1 MSDGTEAVTKAKEKT
16 KEKAAQGKEVVT
28 NGSKD
33 AGDGGSRLGSLASKA
48 AIPVAAAAGTLI
60 SSYAVKKMPDLL
72 RDRGGE
78 EVEKLGKRALE
89 GVQGAASQSGGIAG
103 KAAEKLLG
111 GGDSDDDGGGGKQPA
126 KGWGRGRRLPIQCS
140 VDVAV
145 PIGVAYDQW
154 TQLEDFPEFMHRV
167 EQVEQ
172 KDDETVMWH
181 ENVWGVR
188 RSWESQIVEQVPDER
203 IVWRSDDRGGHS
215 GVVTFHELSDRL
227 TRVELNV
234 DFQPEG
240 IFEKLAS
247 GLRFHRRAVKTDLQ
261 RYKAFVEMR
270 NEETGAWRGEIH
282 DEDENPA
289 REATKGLGDGDGD
302 GDTSSRGADSNGA
315 SADGDGDAGRKER
328 EERRRQRREAAA
340 SK

>member
-1 MSDGTEAVTKAKEKT
+1 MSDGTDTATKAKEKT
-16 KEKAAQGKEVVT
+16 KEKASEAKDAVKG
-28 NGSKD
+28 GSKG
-33 AGDGGSRLGSLASKA
+33 AAKGGMGSLVSKA
-48 AIPVAAAAGTLI
+48 AVPVAAAAGTLI
-60 SSYAVKKMPDLL
+60 SSYAVKKVPDLL
-72 RDRGGE
+72 RERGGE
-78 EVEKLGKRALE
+78 EAEKLGKRALE
-89 GVQGAASQSGGIAG
+89 GVQGAASQGGGIAG

-111 GGDSDDDGGGGKQPA
+111 GGGDDGDDDGNGSGQPA

-145 PIGVAYDQW
+145 PIEVAYDQW
-154 TQLEDFPEFMHRV
+154 TQFEDFPEFMHRV
-167 EQVEQ
+167 EQIEQ
-172 KDDETVMWH
+172 KEDETVVWH
-181 ENVWGVR
+181 ENVWGIR

-234 DFQPEG
+234 DLQPQG

-247 GLRFHRRAVKTDLQ
+247 GLRFDRRAIETDLH

-282 DEDENPA
+282 DEEENPA
-289 REATKGLGDGDGD
+289 REGTEDQDDGGVESE
-302 GDTSSRGADSNGA
+302 GEGSSNGA
-315 SADGDGDAGRKER
+315 SGRKER
-328 EERRRQRREAAA
+328 EERRQQRREAAA
-340 SK
+340 STK

>member
-1 MSDGTEAVTKAKEKT
+1 MSDGTETVTKAKEKT
-16 KEKAAQGKEVVT
+16 KETAAKAKDAAKG
-28 NGSKD
+28 GSKD
-33 AGDGGSRLGSLASKA
+33 AAKSGGVGSLVSKA
-48 AIPVAAAAGTLI
+48 AVPVAAAAGTLI
-60 SSYAVKKMPDLL
+60 SSYAVKKVPDLL
-72 RDRGGE
+72 RERSGE
-78 EVEKLGKRALE
+78 EAEKLGKRALE
-89 GVQGAASQSGGIAG
+89 GVQGAVSQQGGIAG
-103 KAAEKLLG
+103 KVGEKLLG
-111 GGDSDDDGGGGKQPA
+111 GGGDDGDGDDDGDGGGSKQPA

-140 VDVAV
+140 IDVSV
-145 PIGVAYDQW
+145 PVEVAYDQW
-154 TQLEDFPEFMHRV
+154 TQFEDFPEFMHRV
-167 EQVEQ
+167 EQIEQ
-172 KDDETVMWH
+172 KEDETIVWH
-181 ENVWGVR
+181 ENVWGIR

-240 IFEKLAS
+240 IFEKMSS

-289 REATKGLGDGDGD
+289 REATKDHDDEGDGD
-302 GDTSSRGADSNGA
+302 SEASSNGD
-315 SADGDGDAGRKER
+315 SSRKER
-328 EERRRQRREAAA
+328 EERRQQRREAATS

>member
-1 MSDGTEAVTKAKEKT
+1 MSDGTETVTKAKEKT
-16 KEKAAQGKEVVT
+16 KEKAAQAKDAVKGS
-28 NGSKD
+28 SKD
-33 AGDGGSRLGSLASKA
+33 AGDGGGLGSLASKA
-48 AIPVAAAAGTLI
+48 AIPVAAAAGTLV
-60 SSYAVKKMPDLL
+60 SSYAAKKVPELL

-78 EVEKLGKRALE
+78 EAEKLGKRALE
-89 GVQGAASQSGGIAG
+89 GVQGAASQSGGLAG

-111 GGDSDDDGGGGKQPA
+111 GGDGDEGEGGGKQPA

-145 PIGVAYDQW
+145 PIEVAYAQW
-154 TQLEDFPEFMHRV
+154 TQFEDFPEFMHRV
-167 EQVEQ
+167 EQIEQ
-172 KDDETVMWH
+172 KDDDTVVWH
-181 ENVWGVR
+181 ENVWGIR

-234 DFQPEG
+234 DLQPEG
-240 IFEKLAS
+240 MFEKLAS

-289 REATKGLGDGDGD
+289 REATKGSEASEDDGGDDAG
-302 GDTSSRGADSNGA
+302 SSNGD
-315 SADGDGDAGRKER
+315 SGRKER
-328 EERRRQRREAAA
+328 EERRQQRREAAA
-340 SK
+340 SSK

>member
-1 MSDGTEAVTKAKEKT
+1 MSDGTETVTKAKQKT
-16 KEKAAQGKEVVT
+16 KEKASEAKDAVKE
-28 NGSKD
+28 GSK
-33 AGDGGSRLGSLASKA
+33 ATAESGRLGSLASKA
-48 AIPVAAAAGTLI
+48 VVPVAAAAGTLV
-60 SSYAVKKMPDLL
+60 SSYAVKKVPQLL

-78 EVEKLGKRALE
+78 EAEKLGKRALE
-89 GVQGAASQSGGIAG
+89 GVQGAASQSGGLTG

-111 GGDSDDDGGGGKQPA
+111 GGGGDDDGGGGQPA

-140 VDVAV
+140 VDVSV
-145 PIGVAYDQW
+145 PVGVAYDQW
-154 TQLEDFPEFMHRV
+154 TQFEDFPEFMHRV
-167 EQVEQ
+167 EQIEQ
-172 KDDETVMWH
+172 KDDDTVIWH
-181 ENVWGVR
+181 ENVWGVT

-234 DFQPEG
+234 DFQPQG
-240 IFEKLAS
+240 LFEKLAS

-282 DEDENPA
+282 EEDENPA
-289 REATKGLGDGDGD
+289 REATKDHDS
-302 GDTSSRGADSNGA
+302 GDTENERSANGDS
-315 SADGDGDAGRKER
+315 GRKER
-328 EERRRQRREAAA
+328 EERRQQRRAAA
-340 SK
+340 TSNK

>member
-1 MSDGTEAVTKAKEKT
+1 MSDGTETVTKAKEKT
-16 KEKAAQGKEVVT
+16 KEKAAQAKDAVKD
-28 NGSKD
+28 SKD
-33 AGDGGSRLGSLASKA
+33 ATDGGGLSSLASKA
-48 AIPVAAAAGTLI
+48 AIPLAAAAGTLV
-60 SSYAVKKMPDLL
+60 SSYAAKKMPDLL
-72 RDRGGE
+72 RDRGGKE
-78 EVEKLGKRALE
+78 AEKLGKRALE
-89 GVQGAASQSGGIAG
+89 GVQGAASQSGGLAG

-111 GGDSDDDGGGGKQPA
+111 GDEGDGEGDGSKQPA

-145 PIGVAYDQW
+145 PIDVAYDQW
-154 TQLEDFPEFMHRV
+154 TQFEDFPEFMHRV
-167 EQVEQ
+167 EQIEQ
-172 KDDETVMWH
+172 KDDETVVWH
-181 ENVWGVR
+181 ENVWGIR
-188 RSWESQIVEQVPDER
+188 RSWESQIVEQIPNER

-240 IFEKLAS
+240 MFEKLAS

-282 DEDENPA
+282 AEDENPA
-289 REATKGLGDGDGD
+289 REATKGDEQGGGDTPSNGDSGRKQRSSDGD
-302 GDTSSRGADSNGA
+302 S
-315 SADGDGDAGRKER
+315 GRKER
-328 EERRRQRREAAA
+328 EERRQQRREAT
-340 SK
+340 SSSR

>member
-1 MSDGTEAVTKAKEKT
+1 MSDGTETVTKAKEKT
-16 KEKAAQGKEVVT
+16 KEKASEAKDAVKG
-28 NGSKD
+28 GSKD
-33 AGDGGSRLGSLASKA
+33 AAKSGGMGSLVSKA
-48 AIPVAAAAGTLI
+48 AIPAAAAAGTLV
-60 SSYAVKKMPDLL
+60 SSYAVKKVPGLL
-72 RDRGGE
+72 RERGGE
-78 EVEKLGKRALE
+78 EAQKLGKQALE
-89 GVQGAASQSGGIAG
+89 SVQGAVSQQGGIAG

-111 GGDSDDDGGGGKQPA
+111 GGGDDGGDDGDGDGSKQPA

-145 PIGVAYDQW
+145 PIEVAYDQW
-154 TQLEDFPEFMHRV
+154 TQFEEFPEFMHRV
-167 EQVEQ
+167 EQIEQ
-172 KDDETVMWH
+172 KEDETVVWH
-181 ENVWGVR
+181 ENVWGIR
-188 RSWESQIVEQVPDER
+188 RSWESQIVEQIPDER

-247 GLRFHRRAVKTDLQ
+247 GLRFHRRAIKTDLQ
-261 RYKAFVEMR
+261 RYKAFAEMR

-289 REATKGLGDGDGD
+289 LEATKDHDEDGGEDEG
-302 GDTSSRGADSNGA
+302 SSNGD
-315 SADGDGDAGRKER
+315 SGRKER
-328 EERRRQRREAAA
+328 EERRQQRREAATS

>member
-1 MSDGTEAVTKAKEKT
+1 MSDATETVTKAKEKT
-16 KEKAAQGKEVVT
+16 KQKASEAEDAVKG
-28 NGSKD
+28 GSKD
-33 AGDGGSRLGSLASKA
+33 AAESGLMGSLVSKA
-48 AIPVAAAAGTLI
+48 AVPVAAAAGTLI
-60 SSYAVKKMPDLL
+60 SSYAVKKVPDLL
-72 RDRGGE
+72 RERGGE
-78 EVEKLGKRALE
+78 EAEKLGKRALE
-89 GVQGAASQSGGIAG
+89 GVQGAASQGGGIAG

-111 GGDSDDDGGGGKQPA
+111 GGGDDGDDDGDGSGGKQPA

-140 VDVAV
+140 IDVSV
-145 PIGVAYDQW
+145 PVEVAYDQW
-154 TQLEDFPEFMHRV
+154 TQFEDFPEFMHRV
-167 EQVEQ
+167 EQIEQ
-172 KDDETVMWH
+172 KEDETLVWH
-181 ENVWGVR
+181 ENVWGIR

-234 DFQPEG
+234 DLQPEG

-247 GLRFHRRAVKTDLQ
+247 GLRFHKRAIKTDLQ

-282 DEDENPA
+282 EEEENPA
-289 REATKGLGDGDGD
+289 REATKDHDDGDGGD
-302 GDTSSRGADSNGA
+302 GGSGGDTQASSNGD
-315 SADGDGDAGRKER
+315 SGRKER
-328 EERRRQRREAAA
+328 EERRQQRREAATS

>member
-1 MSDGTEAVTKAKEKT
+1 MSDETETATKAKEKT
-16 KEKAAQGKEVVT
+16 KEKASEA
-28 NGSKD
+28 KD
-33 AGDGGSRLGSLASKA
+33 AVKSEAKENGQTGGLGSLVSKA
-48 AIPVAAAAGTLI
+48 AVPAAAAAGTLV
-60 SSYAVKKMPDLL
+60 SSYAVKKVPDLL
-72 RDRGGE
+72 RGRGGE
-78 EVEKLGKRALE
+78 EAEKLGKRALE
-89 GVQGAASQSGGIAG
+89 GVQDAASQSGGLAG

-111 GGDSDDDGGGGKQPA
+111 GGGGDGDGGKQPA

-140 VDVAV
+140 IDVAV
-145 PIGVAYDQW
+145 PIEVAYDQW
-154 TQLEDFPEFMHRV
+154 TQFEDFPEFMHRV
-167 EQVEQ
+167 EQIEQ
-172 KDDETVMWH
+172 KEDETLVWH

-234 DFQPEG
+234 DLQPEG
-240 IFEKLAS
+240 MFEKLAS
-247 GLRFHRRAVKTDLQ
+247 GLRFHRRALRTDLQ

-289 REATKGLGDGDGD
+289 REATDDHQNGDA
-302 GDTSSRGADSNGA
+302 SSRGASSNGDS
-315 SADGDGDAGRKER
+315 SADSDGDENRKER

>member
-1 MSDGTEAVTKAKEKT
+1 MSDGTETATKAKEKV
-16 KEKAAQGKEVVT
+16 KDKASEA
-28 NGSKD
+28 KD
-33 AGDGGSRLGSLASKA
+33 AVKGGSQDAADSGRLSSLASKA
-48 AIPVAAAAGTLI
+48 AIPAAAAAGTLV
-60 SSYAVKKMPDLL
+60 SSYAAKKVPELL
-72 RDRGGE
+72 RERGGE
-78 EVEKLGKRALE
+78 EAEKLGKQALE
-89 GVQGAASQSGGIAG
+89 GVQGAVSQKGGLAG

-111 GGDSDDDGGGGKQPA
+111 GGDDGDGDGGGGQQPA

-145 PIGVAYDQW
+145 PIEVAYDQW
-154 TQLEDFPEFMHRV
+154 TQFEDFPEFMHRV
-167 EQVEQ
+167 EQIEQ
-172 KDDETVMWH
+172 KEDETLVWH
-181 ENVWGVR
+181 ENVWGIR

-227 TRVELNV
+227 TRVELNI
-234 DFQPEG
+234 DLQPEG

-247 GLRFHRRAVKTDLQ
+247 GLRFHRRAIKTDLK

-282 DEDENPA
+282 EEEENPA
-289 REATKGLGDGDGD
+289 REATKDHQNDDGDHEA
-302 GDTSSRGADSNGA
+302 SSNGD
-315 SADGDGDAGRKER
+315 SGRKER
-328 EERRRQRREAAA
+328 EERRQQRREAATS

>member
-1 MSDGTEAVTKAKEKT
+1 MSEGIEKVTKATEKT
-16 KEKAAQGKEVVT
+16 KEKAADAKQAVER
-28 NGSKD
+28 SKAKD
-33 AGDGGSRLGSLASKA
+33 ESGRIGSLASKA
-48 AIPVAAAAGTLI
+48 AVPVAAAAGTLA
-60 SSYAVKKMPDLL
+60 SSYAVKKVPQLL
-72 RDRGGE
+72 RDRGGDQAE
-78 EVEKLGKRALE
+78 ELGKRALE
-89 GVQGAASQSGGIAG
+89 GAQGAASQSGGLAG

-111 GGDSDDDGGGGKQPA
+111 GGGDDGDGSGGNQPA

-140 VDVAV
+140 VDVSV
-145 PIGVAYDQW
+145 PVEVAYDQW
-154 TQLEDFPEFMHRV
+154 TQFEEFPEFMHRV
-167 EQVEQ
+167 EQIEQ
-172 KDDETVMWH
+172 KDDETVVWH

-188 RSWESQIVEQVPDER
+188 RSWEAQIVEQVPDER

-240 IFEKLAS
+240 MFEKLAS

-261 RYKAFVEMR
+261 RFKAFVEMR

-289 REATKGLGDGDGD
+289 REATKTESDDGDNGGSKKGD
-302 GDTSSRGADSNGA
+302 S
-315 SADGDGDAGRKER
+315 GRKER
-328 EERRRQRREAAA
+328 EERRKQRREAVT
-340 SK
+340 SNE

>member
-1 MSDGTEAVTKAKEKT
+1 MSDGTETVTKAKEKT
-16 KEKAAQGKEVVT
+16 KEKAGEAKDAVKG
-28 NGSKD
+28 GSKD
-33 AGDGGSRLGSLASKA
+33 AAESSRLGSLASKA
-48 AIPVAAAAGTLI
+48 AVPVAAAAGTLV
-60 SSYAVKKMPDLL
+60 SSYAVKKVPDLL
-72 RDRGGE
+72 RGRGGE
-78 EVEKLGKRALE
+78 EAEKLGKRALE
-89 GVQGAASQSGGIAG
+89 GVQGAASQSGGLAG

-111 GGDSDDDGGGGKQPA
+111 GGGDDGDGSGGGQPA

-145 PIGVAYDQW
+145 PIEVAYDQW
-154 TQLEDFPEFMHRV
+154 TQFEDFPEFMHRV
-167 EQVEQ
+167 EQIEQ
-172 KDDETVMWH
+172 KEDDTLVWH

-234 DFQPEG
+234 DLQPEG
-240 IFEKLAS
+240 VFEKLAS

-289 REATKGLGDGDGD
+289 REATKDHDNGDGDSESSPNGD
-302 GDTSSRGADSNGA
+302 S
-315 SADGDGDAGRKER
+315 GRKER
-328 EERRRQRREAAA
+328 EERRRERRQAAT
-340 SK
+340 SGR